1 MTFSPDLDANY
12 QAFLAQK
19 NKLSADLAAE
29 YEDAFIRYLCAQATA
44 TGTINSTMV
53 NNSIAQARATAL
65 KKVPTF

>member
-19 NKLSADLAAE
+19 NRLSADLAAE
-29 YEDAFIRYLCAQATA
+29 FEDAFVRFLCAQASA

-53 NNSIAQARATAL
+53 NNAITNARGTAL
-65 KKVPTF
+65 KKAPTF